1 MKQLF
6 LILFLVAAMPHTC
19 GALEITF
26 SKSATVEKSIITLGD
41 IATFDETSELV
52 KALST
57 QIVGQ
62 SPPPGETVFLRSFGI
77 KRYLDS
83 TQSLPDN
90 IIWQGSPTV
99 TLRRAGLTIGPDK
112 ILHIIKNYIEDNK
125 ENLPRADISFI
136 PSSLPIPFTLPV
148 GKLTYDVI
156 PSHPG
161 ILGSSRFSMIFKIDD
176 KVVKNM
182 SVRGTVKAI
191 ANVVIASQSMPRG
204 SILHRKNL
212 QITKTDI
219 SSLRSSNSDISELI
233 GKKLKKH
240 VKAGTAILLSMV
252 EAPPVVRSGERVK
265 IVITSGSMI
274 LTATG
279 LAYSDGQ
286 INQMIRV
293 QNLRS
298 RKIVYCRVA
307 APGLVE
313 VLL

>member
-1 MKQLF
+1 
-6 LILFLVAAMPHTC
+6 MPQTC

-26 SKSATVEKSIITLGD
+26 AKSATVEKSVITLGD
-41 IATFDETSELV
+41 IAKFNNTSELAQ
-52 KALST
+52 ALST

-62 SPPPGETVFLRSFGI
+62 SPAPGETIFLRSIGI
-77 KRYLDS
+77 KQYLIS
-83 TQSLPDN
+83 TQSLPGN
-90 IIWQGSPTV
+90 ISWQGSPTV
-99 TLRRAGLTIGPDK
+99 ALKRAGLTIGPDR
-112 ILHIIKNYIEDNK
+112 ILNIIKNYIKDNK
-125 ENLPRADISFI
+125 ENLPEADISFL

-148 GKLTYDVI
+148 GKLTYEVI

-161 ILGSSRFSMIFKIDD
+161 ILGSSRFSMIFKIDG

-182 SVRGTVKAI
+182 SVRGSVKAI
-191 ANVVIASQSMPRG
+191 ANVVIASQSMSRG
-204 SILHRKNL
+204 SVLHRKNL
-212 QITKTDI
+212 KVTKADI
-219 SSLRSSNSDISELI
+219 SSIPSSCRDLSDLI
-233 GKKLKKH
+233 GKKLKRH
-240 VKAGTAILLSMV
+240 IKAGTPILLSMV
-252 EAPPVVRSGERVK
+252 KALPVVRSGERVK
-265 IVITSGSMI
+265 IIITSGSMI